1 MTEPAR
7 ATEPIVSA
15 AELESTVQAEHPWLQ
30 LKPER
35 FHVLRLAALPA
46 DRETG
51 LRALRFVSLGRVER
65 HSKEESFLRL
75 SISLPGQTTHKEIN
89 TFDLWADH
97 KEKLVRINPDLPLRT
112 DPGNRGLGRF
122 ILAQAVIWAQRH
134 WGHYKVVELALLVK
148 HSTDEAARLRRD
160 HALQAQG
167 FTVSYDDAVKMSATC
182 SAGRVSELHSDW
194 NEKKVS
200 LISSLDTAAML
211 EKADQ
216 ALNEQNRQIK
226 VLDDHIDLLKR
237 EDSTLRFSI
246 TMLTIFAVFQAALLI
261 WIATR

>member
-1 MTEPAR
+1 MNESAR
-7 ATEPIVSA
+7 ATEPIMPA
-15 AELESTVQAEHPWLQ
+15 AELENTAPAEHPWLQ
-30 LKPER
+30 LNAER
-35 FHVLRLAALPA
+35 FQILRLAALPA

-65 HSKEESFLRL
+65 HSKDESFLRF

-89 TFDLWADH
+89 AFDLWADH
-97 KEKLVRINPDLPLRT
+97 KEKVVRINPDLPLRT

-134 WGHYKVVELALLVK
+134 WGHYKVVEQALLVK

-200 LISSLDTAAML
+200 QVSSLDTAVML

-216 ALNEQNRQIK
+216 GLQEQNRQIK
-226 VLDDHIDLLKR
+226 VLNDHIDLLKR
-237 EDSTLRFSI
+237 EDSTLRFTI